1 LSAAIT
7 LWGYGLPS
15 IEGLSRFGV
24 NHSTGDAD
32 QERALASVE
41 SSAAAPIRPDE
52 VGAELVARARLRARQ
67 RVAGSREALALALA
81 ATFLGAAGSAAA
93 FLPVV
98 RPFSLLAAALAVTAY
113 ALGSRVEFEVG
124 NGFALPTELV
134 LVPMLFTLPLRS
146 VPLLIAAGM
155 VLGQAPKLLTG
166 RLALSH
172 LPILIFNASY
182 SLGPVL
188 VLALVGAGPPT
199 WSDAPIYLGALA
211 AQLVFD
217 AIPGA
222 IWSRRGYGIGFGEH
236 LRSMRT
242 AAFVDAAL
250 APIGLIV
257 AIATIG
263 RSWGVLLVLPLFGL
277 LRVFSRERQV
287 RIDHALELG
296 HAYRGTAMLLGD
308 VIEADDEYTG
318 AHSRDVVELVLGVA
332 DKLELGPRERQRAEF
347 AALLHDVGKVKIP
360 PEIINKPGP
369 LDKTERALMNTHTI
383 VGQTMLERIGGL
395 LGDVGG
401 IVRSCHERWDGAGYP
416 DGLAGETI
424 PLEARIVCACDA
436 WSAMTTDRPYRSALP
451 ADLALAEL
459 RACAGTHFD
468 PRVVAALL
476 AVLEA

>member
-1 LSAAIT
+1 
-7 LWGYGLPS
+7 
-15 IEGLSRFGV
+15 
-24 NHSTGDAD
+24 
-32 QERALASVE
+32 
-41 SSAAAPIRPDE
+41 
-52 VGAELVARARLRARQ
+52 
-67 RVAGSREALALALA
+67 
-81 ATFLGAAGSAAA
+81 
-93 FLPVV
+93 
-98 RPFSLLAAALAVTAY
+98 
-113 ALGSRVEFEVG
+113 
-124 NGFALPTELV
+124 
-134 LVPMLFTLPLRS
+134 
-146 VPLLIAAGM
+146 M
-155 VLGQAPKLLTG
+155 VLGQAPNLLTG
-166 RLALSH
+166 RLAVSH
-172 LPILIFNASY
+172 LPVLIFNASY

-188 VLALVGAGPPT
+188 VLSLAAARPPA
-199 WSDAPIYLGALA
+199 WRDAPIYVAALA
-211 AQLVFD
+211 AQLALD
-217 AIPGA
+217 AIPSA
-222 IWSRRGYGIGFGEH
+222 IWSRLGYGIGLVEH

-242 AAFVDAAL
+242 TMFVDAAL

-257 AIATIG
+257 AIATVG
-263 RSWGVLLVLPLFGL
+263 RSLGALLVLPLFGL

-287 RIDHALELG
+287 RIDQALELST
-296 HAYRGTAMLLGD
+296 AYRGTAMLLGD

-318 AHSRDVVELVLGVA
+318 AHSRDVVELVMGVA
-332 DKLELGPRERQRAEF
+332 DTLALGPRERQRAEF

-416 DGLAGETI
+416 DGLAGEAI

-436 WSAMTTDRPYRSALP
+436 WSAMTTDRSYRKALP
-451 ADLALAEL
+451 AELALAEL